1 MKRHRMDTLCLGYV
15 SESNNDQLIENFMK
29 YWSQI
34 LNDTVCAEL
43 VSQNV
48 SAEEEG
54 SVRGSSVLQAF
65 V

>member
-1 MKRHRMDTLCLGYV
+1 MKRHRMDTLWLGYV

-34 LNDTVCAEL
+34 LNDSAEL

-54 SVRGSSVLQAF
+54 SVRGASVLQAF

>member
-34 LNDTVCAEL
+34 LNDSAEL

-54 SVRGSSVLQAF
+54 SVRGASVLQAF

>member
-1 MKRHRMDTLCLGYV
+1 MDTLCLGYV

-34 LNDTVCAEL
+34 LNDSAEL

-54 SVRGSSVLQAF
+54 SVRGASVLQAF